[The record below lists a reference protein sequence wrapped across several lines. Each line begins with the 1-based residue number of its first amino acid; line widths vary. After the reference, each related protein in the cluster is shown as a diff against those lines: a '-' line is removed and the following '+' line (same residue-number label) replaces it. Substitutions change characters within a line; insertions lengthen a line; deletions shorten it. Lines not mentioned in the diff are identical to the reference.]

1 MERVRESETFFA
13 APSGRYL
20 ATDGLLYWCHG
31 PRLWGITAWGMLSA
45 RSAAALSHWIDEEH
59 RHPHPTYVTAVD
71 LRRVT
76 GVDPD
81 AFLRWQQ
88 WYAGNRERQRV
99 RVERAAIVRPAQGI
113 PAMLVAGIPAV
124 LGPKIPWTVVDG
136 LAAALAWLDVPASA
150 SVAAALDR
158 AHDDVTAEPAAL
170 DALRDALDG
179 ALRDPTVD
187 ALAASLAMS
196 RRSLQRMLHAAGTS
210 FVAEVQAARLRR
222 AQRLLL
228 RGERKLGA
236 VALEAGFATQAHFS
250 TVFRRVVG
258 EPPSA
263 WIARH
268 SAVPTEALIA
278 RTRKRV

>member
-1 MERVRESETFFA
+1 MERVRESESFFA

-20 ATDGLLYWCHG
+20 ATEGMLYWCHS
-31 PRLWGITAWGMLSA
+31 PRLWGITAWGTLSA
-45 RSAAALSHWIDEEH
+45 GSASALSHWIDEEH

-99 RVERAAIVRPAQGI
+99 RVERAAIVRPARGI

-124 LGPKIPWTVVDG
+124 LGPQIPWTVVDG
-136 LAAALAWLDVPASA
+136 LADALTWLDVPASLT
-150 SVAAALDR
+150 VAAALDG
-158 AHDDVTAEPAAL
+158 AYDDVTAQPAAL
-170 DALRDALDG
+170 DALRAALDRT
-179 ALRDPTVD
+179 LRDPSVD

-196 RRSLQRMLHAAGTS
+196 RRSLQRVLQAAGTS
-210 FVAEVQAARLRR
+210 FAAEVQAARLRH
-222 AQRLLL
+222 AQRILLG
-228 RGERKLGA
+228 GERKLGA

-250 TVFRRVVG
+250 TVFRRLVG

-268 SAVPTEALIA
+268 AAVA
-278 RTRKRV
+278 RPENGMARARK